1 MPAFNA
7 NSFRR
12 MDAGAKARAAELE
25 RAGSAPKR

>member
-7 NSFRR
+7 NSFSDR

-25 RAGSAPKR
+25 RARKRA